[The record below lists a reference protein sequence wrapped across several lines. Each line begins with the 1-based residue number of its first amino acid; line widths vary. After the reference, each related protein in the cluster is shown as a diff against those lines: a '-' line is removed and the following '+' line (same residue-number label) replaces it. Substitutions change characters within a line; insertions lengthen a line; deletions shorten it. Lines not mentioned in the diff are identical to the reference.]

1 MIQTR
6 LKVLIRGEQ
15 GEGKPT
21 PDIAPEAVAEL
32 LPMPLLTLDS
42 ALTALLSAA
51 TFAAAGVSN
60 TQIGLQQ
67 FLTQYGLNTLDVT
80 NLKFLV

>member
-1 MIQTR
+1 MC
-6 LKVLIRGEQ
+6 
-15 GEGKPT
+15 P
-21 PDIAPEAVAEL
+21 
-32 LPMPLLTLDS
+32 PMPLLTLDS